1 MAKGYGLTGK
11 VRGKVGAQVYRI
23 VNGKQI
29 ISEYNP
35 TKSVAPSTKQVENR
49 SSMSLVYQFS
59 RVFPF
64 ECIVGFSPIRSD
76 ARSMFVAS
84 LRDIVDGSW
93 TEPTRYE
100 PTLDETK
107 VQLSKGVAVPVLSSR
122 LRSVIIGGTAIVGDA
137 TFSQNSGVARFLMVV
152 LIKSNATGKYVR
164 AEQVLSSEVVS
175 GQPAAARLVI
185 SESAEVSG
193 YTYVCY
199 AVPLVPNTADKR
211 VVYGRLMAESGA
223 TTLSTD
229 VLVELKRRDIYGAT
243 FYLGTVN
250 S

>member
-35 TKSVAPSTKQVENR
+35 TKSVSPSTKQVENR

-84 LRDIVDGSW
+84 LRNIVEGSW
-93 TEPTRYE
+93 NEPTRYE

-107 VQLSKGVAVPVLSSR
+107 VQLSKGVAVPVLSTR
-122 LRSVIIGGTAIVGDA
+122 LRSTVISDTTIVGDV
-137 TFSQNSGVARFLMVV
+137 TFSLNSGVANFLMVV
-152 LIKSNATGKYVR
+152 LMKSNATGEYVR
-164 AEQVLSSEVVS
+164 AEQVLSADVS
-175 GQPAAARLVI
+175 AGQPAAARLVI
-185 SESAEVSG
+185 SESAVVSG
-193 YTYVCY
+193 YSYICY

-229 VLVELKRRDIYGAT
+229 VLVELKRRDIYGASI
-243 FYLGTVN
+243 YLGSLTL
-250 S
+250 